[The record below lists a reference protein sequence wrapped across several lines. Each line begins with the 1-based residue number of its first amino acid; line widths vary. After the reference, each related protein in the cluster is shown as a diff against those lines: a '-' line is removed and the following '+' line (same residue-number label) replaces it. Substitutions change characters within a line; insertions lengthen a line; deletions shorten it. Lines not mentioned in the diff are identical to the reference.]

1 MKQMQRSTFLQLLVA
16 LATLVCV
23 AWAQFDHEGVVS
35 IGSKKEFA
43 TTVKGDKPTFVK
55 FYAPWCGHWC
65 VHAKQTRTKREKDR
79 RGVDVQSERD

>member
-65 VHAKQTRTKREKDR
+65 VHAKQTRTKR
-79 RGVDVQSERD
+79 